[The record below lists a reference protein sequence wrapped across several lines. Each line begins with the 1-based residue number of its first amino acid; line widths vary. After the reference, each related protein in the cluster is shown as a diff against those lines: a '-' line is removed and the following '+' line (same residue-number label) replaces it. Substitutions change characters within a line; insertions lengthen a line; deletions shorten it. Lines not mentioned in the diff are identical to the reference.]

1 MQVESSKLELRQI
14 CVEICA
20 MAGTW
25 YHYIKIGRETMSHF
39 SGVRL
44 HILDL
49 ENRLTNISNERLLRA
64 ADREIRTKYDRLSYP
79 IAAMKTYLEQLR
91 KVRDRICTF
100 LSRTRM
106 FMDDEIVEK
115 YDITP
120 ILSTPQV
127 LEILEFL
134 RSRYDAEWEVKEMV
148 VMSLEDVNSAYEIE
162 VLVKAWGDCRHANG
176 EEFVQKLSAF
186 WIAVLDGILPEPN
199 PIHILTQESI

>member
-1 MQVESSKLELRQI
+1 MRYPTLSLDERTSRFFFYPTALPIFCFTKMQVESSKLELRQI
-14 CVEICA
+14 CVEICG

-49 ENRLTNISNERLLRA
+49 ENRLTNLSNDRLLRA

-120 ILSTPQV
+120 ILRTPQV

-148 VMSLEDVNSAYEIE
+148 
-162 VLVKAWGDCRHANG
+162 CRWRTLTAPT
-176 EEFVQKLSAF
+176 KLKF
-186 WIAVLDGILPEPN
+186 
-199 PIHILTQESI
+199 